1 MPKSEREE
9 TISSLSSLILSSI
22 LDELVMD
29 AALSAHHE
37 IARAG
42 AVCQVCKAKCNAV
55 HIPPSLANMSAS
67 SSQLVVPSRSGTPS
81 STGDKGTG
89 TSTPTNGKGE
99 GGILYLECL
108 QCSRQISSN
117 RYAPH
122 LSSCMGLSHSRRG
135 APRTN
140 SRARPSEAGRSASPA
155 SDMGYGSDDRSPNK
169 GKGRDDDSYSLK
181 RKRGTSPQI
190 SPTKK
195 LKNKPQSPVSRL
207 KAEGDG
213 SGVASNQPT
222 YSSSTHPNPRIP
234 SKLRDSSTAPYTR
247 DRSPG
252 SSSSRD
258 SSPGAGPTP
267 SATSSFTQSPSL
279 SNRVVPGR
287 ERQEGGGGPGGGPRG
302 RGRPLGSGTG
312 PPKRSPPMQVPVQR
326 PPVPQ
331 VIHGHFGMDVDEGEE
346 TGSST
351 DTSDNSS

>member
-1 MPKSEREE
+1 
-9 TISSLSSLILSSI
+9 
-22 LDELVMD
+22 MD

-42 AVCQVCKAKCNAV
+42 AVFRFARQ
-55 HIPPSLANMSAS
+55 SATQS
-67 SSQLVVPSRSGTPS
+67 TYPLLWPTCRPLSSQLVVPSRSGTPS

-213 SGVASNQPT
+213 SGVA
-222 YSSSTHPNPRIP
+222 
-234 SKLRDSSTAPYTR
+234 
-247 DRSPG
+247 
-252 SSSSRD
+252 
-258 SSPGAGPTP
+258 
-267 SATSSFTQSPSL
+267 
-279 SNRVVPGR
+279 V
-287 ERQEGGGGPGGGPRG
+287 
-302 RGRPLGSGTG
+302 
-312 PPKRSPPMQVPVQR
+312 
-326 PPVPQ
+326 
-331 VIHGHFGMDVDEGEE
+331 
-346 TGSST
+346 
-351 DTSDNSS
+351 